1 MKKILFMLILLI
13 PFNVFALETSAKSSV
28 LIDSSTGT
36 IISEE
41 ESHKRLPPASMT
53 KMMTLLIVMENIEK
67 GNIKLDDLV
76 PISENA
82 ASMGGSQVYLAAGES
97 MKLDTLIKA
106 ICIASA
112 NDATYAV
119 AEYIAGTSDAFV
131 KLMNEKASALGLKDT
146 NFENVHGLDSQNHYS
161 SAYDMASIARELL
174 KHDKIL
180 EYSSIYED
188 YIAHT
193 NGTNTWIVNTNKL
206 LNYYDG
212 LDGLKTGYTSNSGYC
227 ITATAKRNNLRLISV
242 VMGEENN
249 KIRNQ
254 DTISLLNYGFSN
266 FKLETIKKKEEVLGK
281 IKINFGNIEYADL
294 KLKEDAVDLV
304 NILEQNK
311 YNYKIVK
318 NKVNAPIKVGDT
330 VGSLIIYANDIKVK
344 EVDLTIDKDIKKA
357 NYFDYLKRNFKYFI
371 RGCY

>member
-146 NFENVHGLDSQNHYS
+146 NFENVHGLDSQHHYS

>member
-119 AEYIAGTSDAFV
+119 AEYVAGTSDAFV

>member
-1 MKKILFMLILLI
+1 
-13 PFNVFALETSAKSSV
+13 
-28 LIDSSTGT
+28 
-36 IISEE
+36 
-41 ESHKRLPPASMT
+41 
-53 KMMTLLIVMENIEK
+53 
-67 GNIKLDDLV
+67 
-76 PISENA
+76 
-82 ASMGGSQVYLAAGES
+82 
-97 MKLDTLIKA
+97 
-106 ICIASA
+106 
-112 NDATYAV
+112 
-119 AEYIAGTSDAFV
+119 
-131 KLMNEKASALGLKDT
+131 
-146 NFENVHGLDSQNHYS
+146 
-161 SAYDMASIARELL
+161 
-174 KHDKIL
+174 
-180 EYSSIYED
+180 
-188 YIAHT
+188 
-193 NGTNTWIVNTNKL
+193 
-206 LNYYDG
+206 
-212 LDGLKTGYTSNSGYC
+212 
-227 ITATAKRNNLRLISV
+227 
-242 VMGEENN
+242 MGEENN

>member
-1 MKKILFMLILLI
+1 MKKIILLIMLLI
-13 PFNVFALETSAKSSV
+13 PFKVLAVETSAKSSI
-28 LIDSSTGT
+28 LIEQSTGT
-36 IISEE
+36 ILSEE
-41 ESHKRLPPASMT
+41 ESHTRLPMASMT

-67 GNIKLDDLV
+67 GNIKLDDMV
-76 PISENA
+76 PISESA
-82 ASMGGSQVYLAAGES
+82 ASMGGSQIYLSANTT

-119 AEYIAGTSDAFV
+119 AEYIAGTHDGFV
-131 KLMNEKASALGLKDT
+131 KLMNEKVKELGLKDT
-146 NFENVHGLDSQNHYS
+146 NFENVHGLDSDNHYS
-161 SAYDMASIARELL
+161 SAYDMAFIARELL
-174 KHDKIL
+174 KHPKIL

-188 YIAHT
+188 YIAHP

-212 LDGLKTGYTSNSGYC
+212 LDGLKTGYTTKSGYC
-227 ITATAKRNNLRLISV
+227 ITATAKRNNMRLISV

-266 FKLETIKKKEEVLGK
+266 FKLETVLKRDENLGK
-281 IKINFGNIEYADL
+281 IKIKSGKDEYANL
-294 KLKEDAVDLV
+294 KLKTDAVDLV
-304 NILEQNK
+304 NILEKNK
-311 YNYKIVK
+311 YNYKISK
-318 NKVNAPIKVGDT
+318 NKVSAPLKVGDT
-330 VGSLIIYANDIKVK
+330 VGTLTIYANDIKIK
-344 EVDLTIDKDIKKA
+344 DIELTVDKDIKRA
-357 NYFDYLKRNFKYFI
+357 NYFDYFKRNIKYFI